1 MRKLFLC
8 VVVTILMIGTINCFA
23 YDIQGLAKDS
33 DNDKTGVAA
42 ISGTCSGV
50 FTITS
55 TNTELFVAVN
65 GIIDTAY
72 LVPGKNRSAKQIV
85 DELEGQLLNVHPR
98 VYWSPNDI
106 CGIELISVG
115 NTANIK
121 VIAHSNGAETAC
133 GLVGGYTMVYAPRP
147 LVKIDSTNTDPV
159 QANVVDKTY
168 LETFIVGTGST
179 VMFPTS
185 ILETQTYHGTAGL
198 KVLAST
204 NIESAGLGNNYIY
217 LDFDVVSVSGAY
229 FAGTITSQ
237 VFERVESDSIT
248 PYYFTI
254 TFTDS
259 KSTIAGTQETIAYF
273 VRTGSTNPPIGAWTS
288 YTSGTSTYCKDE
300 YVQWYAY
307 LTTSE
312 SPTLSPTITRA
323 NLDSRSYY
331 DGGFKVYAIGASV
344 NNTVDST
351 TLDMDIGATSQTK
364 INFNM
369 LSGIPNLWDFNSPVV
384 FSDTAVI
391 TVGNGMGVL
400 IQYLPK

>member
-1 MRKLFLC
+1 
-8 VVVTILMIGTINCFA
+8 MIGTINCFA

-106 CGIELISVG
+106 CGIELIVVG

-168 LETFIVGTGST
+168 LETTIIGTGNK
-179 VMFPTS
+179 VLFPTTIGS
-185 ILETQTYHGTAGL
+185 TQTYANTPAFQTL
-198 KVLAST
+198 SST
-204 NIESAGLGNNYIY
+204 YIDSSHLTDYIGIDSRVAQGLGAN
-217 LDFDVVSVSGAY
+217 A
-229 FAGTITSQ
+229 AGTITSI
-237 VFERVESDSIT
+237 VFDRTTSGTIT

-254 TFTDS
+254 TFSDS
-259 KSTIAGTQETIAYF
+259 QSTGMETIAYF
-273 VRTGSTNPPIGAWTS
+273 YRSGSTNPPTSAWTS
-288 YTSGTSTYCKDE
+288 YTSGTSTYDKNQ
-300 YVQWYAY
+300 YIQWYAY
-307 LTTSE
+307 LTTGS
-312 SPTLSPTITRA
+312 SNTLTPLISRV
-323 NLDSRSYY
+323 NLQSDSYY
-331 DGGFKVYAIGASV
+331 SAGFKIYGVLISV
-344 NNTVDST
+344 NNTVNST
-351 TLDMDIGATSQTK
+351 SLSMVDGASNKERLPMWEVVAKTNYVPFTSPMIFDNTC
-364 INFNM
+364 
-369 LSGIPNLWDFNSPVV
+369 
-384 FSDTAVI
+384 AI
-391 TVGNGMGVL
+391 TVGSGMKTV
-400 IQYLPK
+400 IFYLSK